1 MLIRISLIVAILAGL
16 AVGGLNFVT
25 IKEKV
30 TTLKNN
36 YESEKTARAAAET
49 ERDKNKKDL
58 DKTTADL
65 KQTKATLEATLEEKK
80 TAVEEASTQKK
91 LADKLTEDLTKTRQE
106 RDTAQS
112 DLAAYRATGM
122 TAQQVSDANKLIKKL
137 QDTVGVQKEENHL
150 LARDT
155 ERLEAELDH
164 YRNPDRPVPLPATV
178 SGKVLVS
185 DPKWNFVVVNVG
197 GDQGAKQYGE
207 LLVNRNGR
215 LVAKVK
221 ISSVEKDRSVAN
233 VIPGWQIGEIM
244 EGDLVIPA
252 YPKSS

>member
-65 KQTKATLEATLEEKK
+65 KQTKATLEATLDEKK
-80 TAVEEASTQKK
+80 TAVEEAATQKK

>member
-1 MLIRISLIVAILAGL
+1 MLIRISLIVAIIAGL

-30 TTLKNN
+30 TTLKTNLAN
-36 YESEKTARAAAET
+36 ETAARQSAET
-49 ERDKNKKDL
+49 ERDKNKRDL

-80 TAVEEASTQKK
+80 TAVEEAATQKK
-91 LADKLTEDLTKTRQE
+91 LADKLTEELTKTKQD
-106 RDTAQS
+106 RDSAQS
-112 DLAAYRATGM
+112 ELGAYHATGM
-122 TAQQVSDANKLIKKL
+122 NPQQVADANKVIKKL
-137 QDTVGVQKEENHL
+137 EETVSVQKDENHM
-150 LARDT
+150 LARET
-155 ERLEAELDH
+155 ERLESDLAH
-164 YRNPDRPVPLPATV
+164 YRNPDQPVPLPSTA

-221 ISSVEKDRSVAN
+221 ISSVDKDRSVAN
-233 VIPGWQIGEIM
+233 VVPGWQIGEIM

-252 YPKSS
+252 YQKPS

>member
-1 MLIRISLIVAILAGL
+1 MLIRISLIVAIIAGL

-30 TTLKNN
+30 TTLKKN
-36 YESEKTARAAAET
+36 YEDEKTARASAE
-49 ERDKNKKDL
+49 EARDKNKRDL

-65 KQTKATLEATLEEKK
+65 KQTKATLDATVEEKN
-80 TAVEEASTQKK
+80 TAVEQAATQKK
-91 LADKLTEDLTKTRQE
+91 LADKLTEDLAKTKQE

-112 DLAAYRATGM
+112 DLGAYKATGM
-122 TAQQVSDANKLIKKL
+122 NPQQVADANKRIKKL
-137 QDTVGVQKEENHL
+137 EETVAVQKDENHL
-150 LARDT
+150 LARET
-155 ERLEAELDH
+155 ERLESDLLH
-164 YRNPDRPVPLPATV
+164 YRNPDQPVPLPSTA